1 MKNFKRTK
9 LQVRADFRAA
19 ADCADISAPG
29 DAVAVSV
36 ARAGAATTSTHAA
49 APATMNK
56 FKTNAN
62 GPLKMKSF
70 VETKDISVGVV
81 VPAIGGGT
89 SGGGGAPTN
98 PPAAWAATAAVKQCT
113 NKRKGDHP
121 KKTPSGCISKSRV
134 GAGTA
139 STIAVGVSA
148 STTTLAGAG
157 STIGSASGTAIHA
170 ATIGVA
176 PAAAGFFSAG
186 SLAKKVELNSPLKPQ
201 LI

>member
-1 MKNFKRTK
+1 MKNFKWTK
-9 LQVRADFRAA
+9 LQVRADFRAP

-29 DAVAVSV
+29 D
-36 ARAGAATTSTHAA
+36 AATTSTHAA

-56 FKTNAN
+56 FKTNTN

-70 VETKDISVGVV
+70 VKTKDVSVGVV
-81 VPAIGGGT
+81 PATTATGGGT

-98 PPAAWAATAAVKQCT
+98 PPAARAATVAMKQCT

-139 STIAVGVSA
+139 ATIAVGVSA

-157 STIGSASGTAIHA
+157 STIGSAGGTAIHA

>member
-19 ADCADISAPG
+19 AACADTSAPG
-29 DAVAVSV
+29 DAAADSVSM
-36 ARAGAATTSTHAA
+36 AGAATTSTHAG

-56 FKTNAN
+56 FKMNI
-62 GPLKMKSF
+62 KMKSS
-70 VETKDISVGVV
+70 VKTKDVFVGVV
-81 VPAIGGGT
+81 VRATTGTSGGT

-98 PPAAWAATAAVKQCT
+98 PPAARAATAVVKQCM

-139 STIAVGVSA
+139 ATIAVGVSA

-157 STIGSASGTAIHA
+157 STI
-170 ATIGVA
+170 
-176 PAAAGFFSAG
+176 P
-186 SLAKKVELNSPLKPQ
+186 
-201 LI
+201 